1 MEMYDLTVPL
11 FKKKLSILFAILK
24 KTSQEISNRSLNSK
38 DILNAQLA
46 PDMWNFTR
54 QVQMTTD
61 YIKNGVARLAEV
73 KFETFKD
80 DENSLEELQTRLIK
94 TISCLNEIK
103 PEQINGAENR
113 IIKIEIRKAKFQFS
127 GFDFLQ
133 NFVTPNVYFHLSIAY
148 GILRAKSIDLGKVDY
163 LDQSVLKRQ
172 KLPDPQCMRDE

>member
-1 MEMYDLTVPL
+1 MEMYDLSVPL

-24 KTSQEISNRSLNSK
+24 GTSQQISNHGLNSE
-38 DILNAQLA
+38 DILKGQLA
-46 PDMWNFTR
+46 SDMWNFTR
-54 QVQMTTD
+54 QVQVTTD
-61 YIKNGVARLAEV
+61 FIKNGVARLAGI
-73 KFETFKD
+73 KFETFEDNEK
-80 DENSLEELQTRLIK
+80 SLAELQTRLIK

-148 GILRAKSIDLGKVDY
+148 GILRAKNIDLGKVDY
-163 LDQSVLKRQ
+163 LGHSVLEKR
-172 KLPDPQCMRDE
+172 KRLSR